1 MPPPLAN
8 KINTKDNKDNKEIK
22 NKEGNKTVQSL
33 LAPKK
38 DQQIANQGNPPPK
51 RDKRTFSDVFKGYK
65 KSIQVTVKK
74 SDLDNL
80 VKQKD
85 LKDLVTTIVSKLLS
99 TLKESITEEF
109 NTKLRERTGKLKDEI
124 DALNIDNNNFK
135 ERLRNQDRQIEELQE
150 KVVDCNLRSID
161 ALKSANYSEQYS
173 RKHNI
178 RMVNFPEKRNE
189 NLRDVFVK
197 IVKKDLNVEIEP
209 SDVIAIHR
217 IPGKEGNI
225 KPVIAKV
232 RNTELKIK
240 IMRYK
245 KGLKNDIKFHDN
257 ITQRNL
263 GLLARLN
270 TNEMLNNA
278 WFYNCSVYETHSNED
293 IEKLWQDEWGNTC
306 IFSHCNNKSAGVS
319 VMFNKGLDFKIHD
332 SKIDQK
338 GRFIVLD
345 LSLYEQRLTF
355 VTVYG
360 FNTDEPSLFSDI
372 LHNITCYTNTSILMC
387 GDWNVVQDFQMDTY
401 NILHNRNLNSHNKI
415 EEISQTFELLDPWR
429 TCHPDDKKFTWR
441 QTSPIK
447 QS

>member
-8 KINTKDNKDNKEIK
+8 KINTKDNKEIK
-22 NKEGNKTVQSL
+22 NKDGNKTVQSL

-51 RDKRTFSDVFKGYK
+51 RDKRTFSDVSEESLEGL
-65 KSIQVTVKK
+65 QDTVKK

-124 DALNIDNNNFK
+124 DALNIDNENFK
-135 ERLRNQDRQIEELQE
+135 ERLRTKYRQIEELQE
-150 KVVDCNLRSID
+150 KVEDCNHRSID
-161 ALKSANYSEQYS
+161 ALKSANYNEQYS

-197 IVKKDLNVEIEP
+197 MVKKDLNVEIEP

-217 IPGKEGNI
+217 IPGKEGYI

-232 RNTELKIK
+232 RNTEIKIK
-240 IMRYK
+240 IMRNK
-245 KGLKNDIKFHDN
+245 KGLKNDIKFHDD

-270 TNEMLNNA
+270 TNVMLNNA
-278 WFYNCSVYETHSNED
+278 WFYNCSVYGKLKDSEHRIKFDLYDNID
-293 IEKLWQDEWGNTC
+293 EK
-306 IFSHCNNKSAGVS
+306 IK
-319 VMFNKGLDFKIHD
+319 KK
-332 SKIDQK
+332 
-338 GRFIVLD
+338 
-345 LSLYEQRLTF
+345 LS
-355 VTVYG
+355 
-360 FNTDEPSLFSDI
+360 S
-372 LHNITCYTNTSILMC
+372 M
-387 GDWNVVQDFQMDTY
+387 
-401 NILHNRNLNSHNKI
+401 
-415 EEISQTFELLDPWR
+415 
-429 TCHPDDKKFTWR
+429 
-441 QTSPIK
+441 
-447 QS
+447 